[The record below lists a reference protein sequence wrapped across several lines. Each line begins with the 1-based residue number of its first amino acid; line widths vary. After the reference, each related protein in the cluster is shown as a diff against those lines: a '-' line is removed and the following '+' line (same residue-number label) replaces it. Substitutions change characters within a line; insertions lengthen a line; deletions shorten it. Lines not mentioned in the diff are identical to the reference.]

1 MKKLAFKGFHGTGAK
16 TGSRGVTL
24 VELVIVIVVTGIIV
38 IAISPFIRVTIK
50 SYLTVRTGK
59 EILQMSRI
67 GFNTMASEIRRIQAV
82 SDIWYADSDE
92 LEFRYLKSDGTFTAS
107 RVKYSF
113 NSNGR
118 IDRVGPGSPNSRLM
132 EGVSAFKL
140 KFYNK
145 TGSAFTPGYSTGNI
159 WRIEI
164 SATVGADENQT
175 TFSEQIFPKAF
186 GAY

>member
-1 MKKLAFKGFHGTGAK
+1 MITKA
-16 TGSRGVTL
+16 GSRGVTL
-24 VELVIVIVVTGIIV
+24 VELVVVIVVTGIIIIS
-38 IAISPFIRVTIK
+38 IAPFLRVTIK
-50 SYLTVRTGK
+50 SYLAVRAGK
-59 EILQMSRI
+59 DVLQMSRI
-67 GFNTMASEIRRIQAV
+67 GFNTMASEIRRIQAA

-92 LEFRYLKSDGTFTAS
+92 FEFRYLKSNGTFTAS
-107 RVKYSF
+107 RIKYSF

-132 EGVSAFKL
+132 EGVSSFNL

-145 TGSAFTPGYSTGNI
+145 TGTAFTPGYSTGNI
-159 WRIEI
+159 WRIEVN
-164 SATVGADENQT
+164 ATVGADENKT